1 MSIERDF
8 KKVMKDNAEIS
19 QKNKRFQEILLK
31 IDEMKELGIL
41 KSTSYNL
48 PMKDTLGRYMYKEF
62 QKR

>member
-1 MSIERDF
+1 
-8 KKVMKDNAEIS
+8 MKDNAEIS